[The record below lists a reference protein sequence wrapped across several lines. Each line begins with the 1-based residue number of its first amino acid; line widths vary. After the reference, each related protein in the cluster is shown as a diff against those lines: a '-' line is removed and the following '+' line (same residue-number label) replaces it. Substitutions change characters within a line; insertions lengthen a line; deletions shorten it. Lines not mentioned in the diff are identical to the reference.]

1 MVKLVRRAP
10 GGAAGRPSS
19 PPLAWLLASVL
30 FLAACGPT
38 ATSPSRVP
46 MVEASV
52 PPASAEVS
60 ASLATSASP
69 EPPPTGT
76 LRLYTSVTQDTVD
89 AVLAA
94 YADVAPDLTVEVF
107 RAPTG
112 ELDARIAAE
121 RREGEIA
128 ADVLWGTDPLSVQAY
143 AAEGLFAAWT
153 PSEADAVPAE
163 YRTETFW
170 GTRLLNMVIVHRAD
184 LPDPPADWADLTDP
198 ALAGAV
204 GIPDPGFAGSA
215 FAVLGYFAT
224 DPDYGMDYYQRL
236 ADNGAVQVQAI
247 PEVLTGVAEGRFAA
261 GMTLDK
267 SARDAIAQGSPV
279 EIAWPASGAIAIYS
293 PVAVFSGTE
302 AEAAGRHFANFLLSR
317 EAQEAIA
324 STGWQPI
331 RADVDG
337 PPIDGSQVS
346 PEWTELFDRQEELLE
361 EYRAIFGG

>member
-1 MVKLVRRAP
+1 MVKLVRRAC
-10 GGAAGRPSS
+10 GGAAGLPRSSASLLPSLVAGT
-19 PPLAWLLASVL
+19 LA
-30 FLAACGPT
+30 LAACGP
-38 ATSPSRVP
+38 ASTSPSTAPRSE
-46 MVEASV
+46 MVAPSPSGV
-52 PPASAEVS
+52 A
-60 ASLATSASP
+60 SASP
-69 EPPPTGT
+69 EPEPEPTGT
-76 LRLYTSVTQDTVD
+76 LRLYTSVTQDTID

-94 YADVAPDLTVEVF
+94 YADVAPDVTVEVF

-143 AAEGLFAAWT
+143 AAEDLFAAWT

-163 YRTETFW
+163 YRTDTFW

-184 LPDPPADWADLTDP
+184 LADPPADWGDLADP
-198 ALAGAV
+198 GLADAV

-215 FAVLGYFAT
+215 FAVLGYFAAE
-224 DPDYGMDYYQRL
+224 PEYGMDYYRRL

-293 PVAVFSGTE
+293 PVAVFAGADNE
-302 AEAAGRHFANFLLSR
+302 ATARHFANFLLGR

-337 PPIDGSQVS
+337 PPIDGRLVS
-346 PEWTELFDRQEELLE
+346 PEWAELFDRQDDLLE